1 MKKIQSVVA
10 IAIVF
15 MLAFA
20 CASKQATTSTS
31 PIKEQVLSQM
41 TMSTEQAEG
50 KALFETNCA
59 KCHKLYD
66 PKNFSAEEWKPIV
79 ERMTNKARLAPEQ
92 GAKIYA
98 YVSM

>member
-31 PIKEQVLSQM
+31 PIKEQV
-41 TMSTEQAEG
+41 
-50 KALFETNCA
+50 
-59 KCHKLYD
+59 
-66 PKNFSAEEWKPIV
+66 
-79 ERMTNKARLAPEQ
+79 
-92 GAKIYA
+92 
-98 YVSM
+98 